1 MYAKRYASVIE
12 GLKTL
17 LSIKDKNQMELD
29 YKLLSNLTYSI
40 LNEHTLKETEK
51 SDKVEEAKSETEIPL
66 DENVFEQ
73 LNATLSGIEEKL
85 DQEEEEGDEEKDEEK
100 KEALKTE
107 NERQFLL
114 QKLTELFDTLQKMV
128 REKFGFIMSSSLVM

>member
-51 SDKVEEAKSETEIPL
+51 SDKVEEAKSEAEIPL

-85 DQEEEEGDEEKDEEK
+85 DQEEEEGDDAADGAPDECWGVTSTEERSQAD
-100 KEALKTE
+100 
-107 NERQFLL
+107 FLL
-114 QKLTELFDTLQKMV
+114 E
-128 REKFGFIMSSSLVM
+128 